1 MLKSDAA
8 AFLAGVTQVEGAAA
22 SAPTNLHVITGEVGT
37 TSEEGKTTISIDG
50 LVFSEEDSQEIEIDT
65 LGGLEE
71 GDIATVILTGESG
84 HGMTPLAIG
93 APGSVD
99 RLKARV
105 VETELLIADKA
116 DIEDLEAAT
125 ARIGDLEADHVS
137 VNTLEAAT
145 ARIETLEVDHV
156 SIADFEV
163 EQANIDSLQAATADI
178 DTIRANSAKVQNLTA
193 AQLEADHATIG
204 TLDTTYMHVNMANAD
219 VAWISNGTI
228 RDGAIVSAMINDVSA
243 NKLTAGTINGSVINV
258 TNLNAD
264 NITAGTINGQRIGTG
279 SLSLDKLSEDVYTES
294 EVNDI
299 VDDLND
305 RIDAQIETW
314 TESHVPT
321 LNNTPASAWTTN
333 DLKAEHVGDIC
344 YVLNAGNDYDGYT
357 YRFAYDNST
366 SSYKWVLI
374 KDNQVTAALGRLTTA
389 EGKIEGLESFEST
402 TSSWITQTDD
412 DLTSVKSR
420 TTTLEGSVQVAQTYY
435 ATCTTAAGTAA
446 KVATITPEVTDF
458 TLRTGTTVIVNFSA
472 TNSNSSATL
481 NLNSTGAQPIR
492 YKNAALTST
501 TRGYLAAN
509 RLVILKYDGTYW
521 QITGA
526 TTDANTYDRTAYKA
540 SLTAT
545 AAIPAGTVGVID
557 ANGKITALSTTP
569 FDTSGPILYIGTAY
583 TSSALTQTNNYSM
596 YGTPFNLT
604 TTKSGFTGTA
614 GKPVY
619 IVGTLNGRMFTPD
632 SQIFTTTVPTQ
643 ADGKQYI
650 LLGLM
655 STTTNATLAA
665 EHPIFAYGPN
675 GFAAMDYNN
684 QQALSTKVETSVFNT
699 LSQTVDSNTASIT
712 SLTTIT
718 ENNGL
723 TSSTNITNTVNTVS
737 QTASGN
743 SAKITQLTTTLGT
756 NADGTTKAGDVV
768 HRTSA
773 VEQDLSGFKTTV
785 SQTYATNTTVDGIAT
800 RVSTAESNITQN
812 ANNIA
817 LKVSESDVTGNY
829 IVGKINLDSTTA
841 SIAAQHINL
850 QGAVTISDLASDAQ
864 NATLNSN
871 MVDDIYQS
879 AQPNLSPFFEIAP
892 NDATYWFATNNLK
905 TKTTPLEDGW
915 SHVEY
920 SSLNLNVSPR
930 IGVLNLAPS
939 TKYTVMLEVRNAT
952 ALTNCRLYIYTDT
965 NSMWAAS
972 VNTAVSEN
980 GTYYLT
986 GQTKADLTDSAITHL
1001 RTFFGHN
1008 SSVVNADIRLSLY
1021 EGEYDGP
1028 FKPYS
1033 GTRLFATQTDA
1044 SNAAKTATSYVTEIT
1059 GQNGIM
1065 VHPSTDQTTGVQI
1078 TDSVNIM
1085 QDGVSVA
1092 EYGETAR
1099 VGAENSAHS
1108 VWESGEFVFNDGTYD
1123 TMKLSAPE
1131 SITETHVIPSYSST
1145 SYYAYIELEYPPASL
1160 ISVEVDNTEYT
1171 YTPTMTPYGLKLRK
1185 HEATFS
1191 GETVTVT
1198 YKPSPAM
1205 YIYDGVGDGSSNVAT
1220 RINANKVSLAK
1231 DVFSIS
1237 TAYDL
1242 SSGSIK
1248 GGDVRIGDSEASRS
1262 EIMLRYSS
1270 DRSYVT
1276 FQTTGGNRTAAFVL
1290 DTGTSSE
1297 PERSLDLIYLDKINY
1312 IDPYDNYKVLGRPT
1326 RLTANKSMTL
1336 TDTSGWTDGP
1346 SVDLTQGHWLVVGV
1360 AVFNTGSSS
1369 GVRKLRTQLRL
1380 GTSVYAE
1387 GTEINVA
1394 NNAFG
1399 RVEAVAI
1406 MSASSDMTATLVLN
1420 SGMTFTTAAT
1430 SYITAILLT

>member
-105 VETELLIADKA
+105 VEAELLIADKA

-156 SIADFEV
+156 SISDFEV
-163 EQANIDSLQAATADI
+163 EQANIDNLQAATADI

-204 TLDTTYMHVNMANAD
+204 TLDTTYMHADMANAD
-219 VAWISNGTI
+219 VAWIQNGI
-228 RDGAIVSAMINDVSA
+228 IKDGSIVSAMIYDVSA

-294 EVNDI
+294 EVDDI

-321 LNNTPASAWTTN
+321 LSNTPASAWTTN

-402 TSSWITQTDD
+402 TSSWITQTDE

-446 KVATITPEVTDF
+446 KVATITPAVTDF

-481 NLNSTGAQPIR
+481 NLNSTGAHSIR
-492 YKNAALTST
+492 YKDAALTST

-526 TTDANTYDRTAYKA
+526 TTDGNTYDRTAYKA

-557 ANGKITALSTTP
+557 ANGKITPLSTTP

-743 SAKITQLTTTLGT
+743 SSKITQLTTTLGT
-756 NADGTTKAGDVV
+756 NADGTTKTGDIV

-773 VEQDLSGFKTTV
+773 VEQDLNEFKTTV
-785 SQTYATNTTVDGIAT
+785 SQTYATNT

-841 SIAAQHINL
+841 SIAAQRINL
-850 QGAVTISDLASDAQ
+850 QGAVTISDLASDTQ

-879 AQPNLSPFFEIAP
+879 AQPNLTPFFEIAS
-892 NDATYWFATNNLK
+892 NDATYWFATGNLK
-905 TKTTPLEDGW
+905 TKTTPLGDGW

-930 IGVLNLAPS
+930 IGVLNLAPF

-952 ALTNCRLYIYTDT
+952 ALTNCKFYLYTDT
-965 NSMWAAS
+965 NSMWAAN
-972 VNTAVSEN
+972 VNAEVSEN

-1001 RTFFGHN
+1001 RIFVGHN

-1033 GTRLFATQTDA
+1033 GTQLFATQTDA

-1078 TDSVNIM
+1078 TDDVDILRDGTSVADYGDTVRIGAESSDHVVIDSNELMFHDGTNAIM
-1085 QDGVSVA
+1085 Q
-1092 EYGETAR
+1092 
-1099 VGAENSAHS
+1099 VGGSCQ
-1108 VWESGEFVFNDGTYD
+1108 
-1123 TMKLSAPE
+1123 
-1131 SITETHVIPSYSST
+1131 ITEKHVCGSSMSEVFYLSLKPS
-1145 SYYAYIELEYPPASL
+1145 
-1160 ISVEVDNTEYT
+1160 D
-1171 YTPTMTPYGLKLRK
+1171 G
-1185 HEATFS
+1185 ATFRVIDKNDEIVTS
-1191 GETVTVT
+1191 NYTLSRSGKRCTLTNKSGTALDGETVLVFYQSSGMVLYDEGDVSSTFTTDQASLAGGMFEMSYKDTYSSVDGTVT
-1198 YKPSPAM
+1198 
-1205 YIYDGVGDGSSNVAT
+1205 D
-1220 RINANKVSLAK
+1220 
-1231 DVFSIS
+1231 S
-1237 TAYDL
+1237 TAEI
-1242 SSGSIK
+1242 SI
-1248 GGDVRIGDSEASRS
+1248 GEHRDQ
-1262 EIMLRYSS
+1262 YSLITLNTMPNYN
-1270 DRSYVT
+1270 RAYMT
-1276 FQTTGGNRTAAFVL
+1276 FQAVRNGGFAGFVL
-1290 DTGTSSE
+1290 DSGSTDDPT
-1297 PERSLDLIYLDKINY
+1297 RSLDLIYLDEIKY
-1312 IDPYDNYKVLGRPT
+1312 IDPYSNYKVLGRPT

-1360 AVFNTGSSS
+1360 ACFNTGSSS

-1406 MSASSDMTATLVLN
+1406 MSASSATTATLVLN